1 MTPSPRAVFVAG
13 AARGIGFGFVEAL
26 LARPDTEYVYAAAR
40 TASRSAGLAALQ
52 NAHPERLI
60 CIDLDITD
68 EDTLAAAAKA
78 VTDHVDR
85 DDGTLDWILNTVGM
99 LHNGE
104 QQPERRLADVTA
116 GNILASFEVNSVGP
130 VLLAKH
136 LAPLL
141 PRRAPGVLATLSAR
155 VGSIADNRLGGWY
168 SYRAA
173 KAAQNMLTRTLA
185 IELKR
190 RHRSIRCIALH
201 PGTVITDLSA
211 PFRGNSK
218 RLLTVTES
226 VQHLLRVVDGLNDDD
241 NGKFFAWDGTPIPW

>member
-13 AARGIGFGFVEAL
+13 AARGIGLGFVEAL
-26 LARPDTEYVYAAAR
+26 LARPDTAHVYAAAR
-40 TASRSAGLAALQ
+40 TASRSEGLATLQ
-52 NAHPERLI
+52 NVHPERLI

-68 EDTLAAAAKA
+68 EDSLAAAANTVA
-78 VTDHVDR
+78 GRVDR
-85 DDGTLDWILNTVGM
+85 DDGALDWIINTVGM

-104 QQPERRLADVTA
+104 LQPERRLADVTA

-190 RHRSIRCIALH
+190 RHRSIRCVALH

-211 PFRGNSK
+211 PFRGNSQ
-218 RLLTVTES
+218 RLFTVTAAGMRQLHAAQD
-226 VQHLLRVVDGLNDDD
+226 VRRKMWQLIPQLRLG
-241 NGKFFAWDGTPIPW
+241 